1 MSWNF
6 PPSLTDVIA
15 HHHDEIT
22 SETPRIRRLVQAAC
36 SAASMSGFH
45 AAGLEQKWDPAR
57 LELLLP
63 PGSGLRPP
71 CGELMEKV
79 AWKLNRTECSLL

>member
-1 MSWNF
+1 
-6 PPSLTDVIA
+6 
-15 HHHDEIT
+15 
-22 SETPRIRRLVQAAC
+22 
-36 SAASMSGFH
+36 MSGFH
-45 AAGLEQKWDPAR
+45 AAGLEQKWDPTR